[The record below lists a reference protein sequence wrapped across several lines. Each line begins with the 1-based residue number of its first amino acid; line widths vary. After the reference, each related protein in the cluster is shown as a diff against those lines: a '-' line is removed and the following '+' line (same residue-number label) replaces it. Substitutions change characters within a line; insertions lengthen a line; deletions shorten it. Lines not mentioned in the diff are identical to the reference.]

1 MAFKNRTNELAA
13 YSKIA
18 SKTAILTRE
27 EEKVLARRWR
37 DERDPE
43 ALDRLVLCNLKAVF
57 KIAGEYRNRHV
68 GMEDL
73 VQEGLMGLIRATE
86 RYDPE
91 RGIRFLSYAGWWIRA
106 YIKEYL
112 LRARS
117 LVRIGTTQ
125 KQRAIYSRLGRAKVM
140 LEKMYPDLD
149 PALRYQKLAEILDAS
164 PELVEDMNGRLSGHD
179 LSLDARI
186 SDDGETAYV
195 DLLADDGPDTEE
207 RAMASDLQQHRAVYV
222 LAAMDELTDRE
233 QLIIQRRYLDPSST
247 TLRELGVVLG
257 ISRERVRQLEMRA
270 KEKIRTSFE
279 AQEGAA
285 ELLAG

>member
-1 MAFKNRTNELAA
+1 MAFMRGSSELAA

-18 SKTAILTRE
+18 SKTKVLTRE
-27 EEKVLARRWR
+27 EERDLARLWR
-37 DERDPE
+37 DEQDPK

-57 KIAGEYRNRHV
+57 KIAGQYRNRHV

-73 VQEGLMGLIRATE
+73 VQEGLLGLIRATE

-112 LRARS
+112 LRSRS

-125 KQRAIYSRLGRAKVM
+125 KQRAIYSRLGRAKAM

-149 PALRYQKLAEILDAS
+149 PALRYKKLAEILEAS

-186 SDDGETAYV
+186 GDDGDTAYV
-195 DLLADDGPDTEE
+195 DLLSDDGPDTEE
-207 RAMASDLQQHRAVYV
+207 RAMASDLQRHRVVYL

-233 QLIIQRRYLDPSST
+233 QLIIQRRYLDHSTT

-279 AQEGAA
+279 AQDGAE

>member
-1 MAFKNRTNELAA
+1 MAFRRGTNELAA

-27 EEKVLARRWR
+27 QEKVLARRWR

-86 RYDPE
+86 RFDPE

-112 LRARS
+112 LRSRS

-125 KQRAIYSRLGRAKVM
+125 KQRSIYSRLGRAKAM
-140 LEKMYPDLD
+140 LEKLYPDLD
-149 PALRYQKLAEILDAS
+149 PALRYKKLAEILDAS

-195 DLLADDGPDTEE
+195 DLLADDGPNTEE
-207 RAMASDLQQHRAVYV
+207 RAMESDLHQHRVVYL

>member
-1 MAFKNRTNELAA
+1 MAFRRGTNELAA

-27 EEKVLARRWR
+27 QEKVLARRWR

-57 KIAGEYRNRHV
+57 KIAGEFRNRHA

-73 VQEGLMGLIRATE
+73 VQEGLLGLIRATE
-86 RYDPE
+86 RFDPE

-112 LRARS
+112 LRSRS

-125 KQRAIYSRLGRAKVM
+125 KQRSIYSRLGRAKAM
-140 LEKMYPDLD
+140 LEKLYPDLD
-149 PALRYQKLAEILDAS
+149 PSLRYQKLAEILDAS

-207 RAMASDLQQHRAVYV
+207 RAMESDLHQHRVVYL

>member
-1 MAFKNRTNELAA
+1 MAFRKGTNELAA

-18 SKTAILTRE
+18 SKTPVLTRE

-37 DERDPE
+37 DEQDPA

-86 RYDPE
+86 RFDPE

-112 LRARS
+112 LRSRS

-125 KQRAIYSRLGRAKVM
+125 KQRSIYSRLGRAKAI
-140 LEKMYPDLD
+140 LEKKYPDLD
-149 PALRYQKLAEILDAS
+149 PALRYKKLAEILEAS

-207 RAMASDLQQHRAVYV
+207 RAMASDLQEHREVYL
-222 LAAMDELTDRE
+222 LAAMDDLTDRE
-233 QLIIQRRYLDPSST
+233 KLIIQRRYLDPSST

-270 KEKIRTSFE
+270 KEKIRVSFE